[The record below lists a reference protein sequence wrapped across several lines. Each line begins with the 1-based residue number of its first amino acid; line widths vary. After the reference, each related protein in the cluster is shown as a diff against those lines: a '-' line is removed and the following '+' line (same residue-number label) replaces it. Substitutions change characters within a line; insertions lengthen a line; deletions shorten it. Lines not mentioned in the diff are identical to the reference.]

1 MLVTLKYTMA
11 NKNFENNE
19 RKGNRDEEENLERA
33 QNRQKDVGDAEN
45 NPQTSGPAENTRE
58 KAAEMN
64 DEDETSSEPA

>member
-1 MLVTLKYTMA
+1 MA

-19 RKGNRDEEENLERA
+19 RKGNRDEEENLEKA
-33 QNRQKDVGDAEN
+33 QNRQNDVGDAEN

-64 DEDETSSEPA
+64 DEDETSREPA